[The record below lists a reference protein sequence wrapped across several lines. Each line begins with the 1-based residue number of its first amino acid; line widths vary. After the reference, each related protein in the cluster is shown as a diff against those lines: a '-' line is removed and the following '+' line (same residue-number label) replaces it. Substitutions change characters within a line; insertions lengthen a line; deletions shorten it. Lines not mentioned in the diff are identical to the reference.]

1 MRVGITYKED
11 ERIFEDYA
19 DAMDYID
26 ELMDK
31 GASDGEIEVK
41 YYV

>member
-1 MRVGITYKED
+1 MRVGIIFKE
-11 ERIFEDYA
+11 EEKLFEDYA

-31 GASDGEIEVK
+31 GVSDGEIEVK